1 MQKSKCCCI
10 AAGRISARRADSLA
24 MNASVSIK
32 ASCTR
37 LRCSWLIVHRLRL
50 GFRQVSIASDVC
62 ILSPPQTKINT
73 FTQKDV
79 EVFQNSR
86 FANENAWKKD
96 CGFLA
101 RWLGSPVSEP
111 KKHPGNVGRRL
122 FDGVFR

>member
-62 ILSPPQTKINT
+62 MISTHQTKINT

-79 EVFQNSR
+79 EVSQNSR
-86 FANENAWKKD
+86 FANENAGKKD
-96 CGFLA
+96 CGFF
-101 RWLGSPVSEP
+101 G
-111 KKHPGNVGRRL
+111 
-122 FDGVFR
+122 